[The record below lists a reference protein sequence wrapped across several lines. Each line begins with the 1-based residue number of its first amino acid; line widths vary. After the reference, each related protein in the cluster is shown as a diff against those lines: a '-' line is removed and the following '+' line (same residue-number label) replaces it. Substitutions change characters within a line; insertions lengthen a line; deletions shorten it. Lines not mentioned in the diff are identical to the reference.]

1 MMKMLTASASVWY
14 GRISPHVELISPSRS
29 WISQIEM
36 SPVTRLGTKSEPT
49 RIASTIALPGVGR
62 CTSAYPANT
71 ATVDVMTIVANV
83 STMLFWMF
91 CGSVSIAVSAVR

>member
-29 WISQIEM
+29 WISQIE

-49 RIASTIALPGVGR
+49 RIAST
-62 CTSAYPANT
+62 SAFPESAGARARIPPARPPWT
-71 ATVDVMTIVANV
+71 
-83 STMLFWMF
+83 
-91 CGSVSIAVSAVR
+91 